1 MTQSPFDD
9 KPDIRKYS
17 VMPARAI
24 QDDGLHWTSLRVLG
38 ALCLHTNA
46 YGICWPSRVTIAR
59 HISRSTKTV
68 SVHVKRLI
76 DKGYVRKLQPK
87 AYPFKGKSN
96 WRTNRYQVMF
106 DGAQTELPSREQFY
120 APRPKVAIDDPTE
133 EAVAV
138 INKERGSGGE
148 NVAFSSLSQAFCL
161 GVERVSGS
169 HRVTAPQDETAK
181 VLAMRG
187 VTAEQV
193 IEATSSMT
201 KARLKRGQTP
211 PMTLEQVAQWAGL

>member
-1 MTQSPFDD
+1 MTQSPFKD

-17 VMPARAI
+17 VIPARAI
-24 QDDGLHWTSLRVLG
+24 QDDELHWTSLRVLG

-68 SVHVKRLI
+68 SVHVKRLM

-106 DGAQTELPSREQFY
+106 DGPQTELPTKEQFY
-120 APRPKVAIDDPTE
+120 APRPKVAVDDPTE
-133 EAVAV
+133 EAVV
-138 INKERGSGGE
+138 VTHKERGFGGE

-169 HRVTAPQDETAK
+169 HRVASPQDETAK
-181 VLAMRG
+181 RLAVRG

-193 IEATSSMT
+193 IEATASMT
-201 KARLKRGQTP
+201 KARLRRGQTP